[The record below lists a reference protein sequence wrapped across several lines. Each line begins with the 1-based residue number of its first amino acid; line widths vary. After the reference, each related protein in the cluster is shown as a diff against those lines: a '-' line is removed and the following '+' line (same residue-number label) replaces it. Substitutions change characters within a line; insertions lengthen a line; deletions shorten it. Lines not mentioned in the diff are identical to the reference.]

1 MYYPNLE
8 GKRSTKLN
16 ETLKTS
22 EVADNTEL
30 INWQISHFKNCM
42 ARPCHNQVWNREI
55 QFRQVFPC
63 ETVVDLC
70 DNSHVE
76 HATSTTK
83 QLGGTMSHQSS
94 GLQQQLIIIFSLT
107 ISILSL
113 YLCVYGRYLF
123 PHQGDTENV
132 LGLKH
137 YLGALSWTWK

>member
-1 MYYPNLE
+1 
-8 GKRSTKLN
+8 
-16 ETLKTS
+16 
-22 EVADNTEL
+22 
-30 INWQISHFKNCM
+30 
-42 ARPCHNQVWNREI
+42 
-55 QFRQVFPC
+55 VFPC

-83 QLGGTMSHQSS
+83 QLEGTMRVASINH
-94 GLQQQLIIIFSLT
+94 LVQQQLIIIFSLT

-132 LGLKH
+132 LGLKQ
-137 YLGALSWTWK
+137 YLGALS